1 VVVVV
6 VADEQMVTVAVAAV
20 GIWLAEAAAVTV
32 AMTAVVVGAE
42 PAELFEERIVL
53 LAVLFAVAVA
63 VFRCVFT
70 RARRCPKK
78 LVNTKAASLWTQRSA
93 ADQGSPRCISQ
104 EMPLHLRKRSC
115 RRVRS

>member
-1 VVVVV
+1 LEHPLAVSLVVVVV

-53 LAVLFAVAVA
+53 LAVLPSPSLSLFSG
-63 VFRCVFT
+63 
-70 RARRCPKK
+70 PSSPK
-78 LVNTKAASLWTQRSA
+78 LV
-93 ADQGSPRCISQ
+93 GV
-104 EMPLHLRKRSC
+104 
-115 RRVRS
+115 RRNW